1 MACRARTCSKNR
13 AAELAANTARAPLG
27 SPEHGDRHVVE
38 DMCHL
43 SSCARSVNVG
53 EHIPRCVGARMPG
66 KPDAWMVPAHPGS
79 VLKKNRKQK
88 MHTYGTYR
96 HRGPDGLIVL
106 QRNDAL
112 LMPRMCS
119 DVSQRGIR

>member
-1 MACRARTCSKNR
+1 
-13 AAELAANTARAPLG
+13 
-27 SPEHGDRHVVE
+27 
-38 DMCHL
+38 
-43 SSCARSVNVG
+43 
-53 EHIPRCVGARMPG
+53 MPG
-66 KPDAWMVPAHPGS
+66 KHDAWMVPAHPGS

-119 DVSQRGIR
+119 DVSQRAIRQRCRPITAHCSARLVDSWGKRVGQRTALISKSGAGRGCRFWNRRRK